1 MCLNDLPVFEGYQ
14 VGELCNLRERSISV
28 FFNSKKK
35 IKKSETEAS
44 QQQALL
50 KMIDQTQAT
59 IQFEPD
65 GTIVTANQN
74 FLDALGYS
82 LDEIVGKHHRIFVY
96 KTFRESEQYA
106 QFWKDLA
113 NGKSFTD
120 QYPRVRKDGS
130 VLWIQATYAPV
141 FDEDGNVVKVA
152 KLASDVTE
160 RKEGL
165 ATISAGLQALSEG
178 KLSHRVQAS
187 HIRDVA
193 DLGRVFNESVE
204 KLEQTISTVAGVA
217 EAVQRTAG
225 EIGQSS
231 GDLAHRT
238 ESQAATLEQTA
249 AAIEELTATVRS
261 SADGARQVEDIVR
274 KEQQKATES
283 GTIVTNAISAMSE
296 IEQSSDKIASII
308 SVIDDIA
315 FQTNLLAL
323 NAGVEA
329 ARAGEAGRGFAV
341 VASEVRALAQRS
353 SDAAGEIK
361 KLISDSNRQVSNG
374 VDLVGQA
381 GNALHQIIESV
392 SAISSHVSDI
402 AQGAEEQATTL
413 NEVNSGMTELDKVTQ
428 QNAAMVQQ
436 STAAAQTLN
445 NDAAR
450 LGQQV
455 AMFTNSGGVSVTS
468 LIEAPRAEP
477 IPEPTAHGTLDAAV
491 GWDDF

>member
-1 MCLNDLPVFEGYQ
+1 M
-14 VGELCNLRERSISV
+14 
-28 FFNSKKK
+28 FFKSKK
-35 IKKSETEAS
+35 STETAGFDETQKAIL
-44 QQQALL
+44 A
-50 KMIDQTQAT
+50 MIDRTQAT

-82 LDEIVGKHHRIFVY
+82 LEEIQGQHHRMFVY
-96 KTFRESEQYA
+96 KTFAATEQYDK
-106 QFWKDLA
+106 FWKDLA
-113 NGKSFTD
+113 GGQAITD
-120 QYPRVRKDGS
+120 QFPRVRKDGS
-130 VLWIQATYAPV
+130 VLWIQATYAPIY
-141 FDEDGNVVKVA
+141 DDDGNVVKVA
-152 KLASDVTE
+152 KVASDITE

-165 ATISAGLQALSEG
+165 ATVAEGLQALAEG
-178 KLSHRVQAS
+178 KLNHRISAS

-193 DLGRVFNESVE
+193 DLGKAFNESVE
-204 KLEQTISTVAGVA
+204 KLERTMGTVATVS

-238 ESQAATLEQTA
+238 ESQAATLEETA

-261 SADGARQVEDIVR
+261 SADGARQVEEIVQ

-283 GTIVTNAISAMSE
+283 GEIVTNAISAMSE
-296 IEQSSDKIASII
+296 IEQSSDKIANII

-381 GNALHQIIESV
+381 GKALHQIIESV
-392 SAISSHVSDI
+392 SSISTHVSDI

-445 NDAAR
+445 NDASR

-455 AMFTNSGGVSVTS
+455 AMFTGASGAQVTTFQ
-468 LIEAPRAEP
+468 EAPRPAAAP
-477 IPEPTAHGTLDAAV
+477 PEPTAHGTMDAAV

>member
-1 MCLNDLPVFEGYQ
+1 MFFRAKKNTETA
-14 VGELCNLRERSISV
+14 ELD
-28 FFNSKKK
+28 
-35 IKKSETEAS
+35 ETQRAILE
-44 QQQALL
+44 
-50 KMIDQTQAT
+50 MIDKTQAT

-65 GTIVTANQN
+65 GTILTANQN
-74 FLDALGYS
+74 FLDALGYT
-82 LDEIVGKHHRIFVY
+82 LEEIQGQHHRMFVY
-96 KTFRESEQYA
+96 KSFAATEQYTK
-106 QFWKDLA
+106 FWQDLA
-113 NGKSFTD
+113 NGEANTD
-120 QYPRVRKDGS
+120 QFPRVKKDGS
-130 VLWIQATYAPV
+130 VLWIQATYAPIY
-141 FDEDGNVVKVA
+141 DHSGNVVKVA
-152 KLASDVTE
+152 KIASDITD

-165 ATISAGLQALSEG
+165 MTITEGLNALAEG
-178 KLSHRVQAS
+178 KLSHRVKS
-187 HIRDVA
+187 SDIRDVA
-193 DLGRVFNESVE
+193 DLGKAFNDSVE
-204 KLEQTISTVAGVA
+204 KLEKTMGTVSSVS
-217 EAVQRTAG
+217 EAVQRTAS

-238 ESQAATLEQTA
+238 ESQAATLEETA

-261 SADGARQVEDIVR
+261 SAEGARQVEDIVR
-274 KEQQKATES
+274 TEQQKATES
-283 GTIVTNAISAMSE
+283 GEIVTSAIAAMSE
-296 IEQSSDKIASII
+296 IEQSSDKIANII

-361 KLISDSNRQVSNG
+361 KLISDSNRQVTNG

-381 GNALHQIIESV
+381 GTALHQIIESV
-392 SAISSHVSDI
+392 SSISSHVSNI

-445 NDAAR
+445 NDASR

-455 AMFTNSGGVSVTS
+455 SMFTGARSAHVATFQEPSRPVAEVAEVS
-468 LIEAPRAEP
+468 
-477 IPEPTAHGTLDAAV
+477 EPTAHGTLDAAA